1 MPRAEGGGFGVLLF
15 NGDRVSVW
23 KDEKILVM
31 VAQNV
36 NVPNTTEPQ
45 HLKIVK
51 MVCMYMFS
59 SVAHSCPT
67 LCDPISCSTPR
78 SPVHHQLPELAQT
91 HVYRVGETIQ

>member
-67 LCDPISCSTPR
+67 LCDPMDCSMPGL
-78 SPVHHQLPELAQT
+78 PAYHQLPEIIQT
-91 HVYRVGETIQ
+91 HVH

>member
-36 NVPNTTEPQ
+36 NVLNTTEPQ

-59 SVAHSCPT
+59 SVAQSCPT
-67 LCDPISCSTPR
+67 LCDPMDCSMPGL
-78 SPVHHQLPELAQT
+78 PAYHQLPEIIQT
-91 HVYRVGETIQ
+91 HVH